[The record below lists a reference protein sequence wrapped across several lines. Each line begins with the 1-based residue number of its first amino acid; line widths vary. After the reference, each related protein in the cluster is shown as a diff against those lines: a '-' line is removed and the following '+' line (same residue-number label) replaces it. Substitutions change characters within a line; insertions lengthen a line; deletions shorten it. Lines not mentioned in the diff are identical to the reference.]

1 MATSDTDIAPVESP
15 CINICALDDDD
26 ICLGCF
32 RSIDEICVWRDAS
45 ETERRAIQL
54 RADKRGQ
61 AVRRA

>member
-32 RSIDEICVWRDAS
+32 RSIDEICAWRDAS
-45 ETERRAIQL
+45 ETERRAILL